1 MRRGVRSRFPPRS
14 IIGTLFESAAAHGK
28 TKWRLIDAREQRSAV
43 TDQVDAAANAIG
55 ASVPSLDKQGQDSDA
70 DYLRTAAEGTHQAS
84 RWPQKRSSGEIWG
97 HAEDYARRQPAFAFA
112 GAMTAG
118 FPLTRFLHR
127 RHHGCVARG
136 AERPDT
142 DAEVKRG
149 GRMLKEKLS

>member
-1 MRRGVRSRFPPRS
+1 M
-14 IIGTLFESAAAHGK
+14 
-28 TKWRLIDAREQRSAV
+28 

-55 ASVPSLDKQGQDSDA
+55 VSVPSLDKQGQDSDA

-84 RWPQKRSSGEIWG
+84 RWRRRNPGEIWE
-97 HAEDYARRQPAFAFA
+97 HAEDYARRQPALAFA

-127 RHHGCVARG
+127 RHHGCVAGG